1 MTNHHDN
8 PDDNDVDVVPEV
20 HNKHGHH
27 THEEDH
33 HDDHD
38 GHHEEEELHWY
49 RRPRQRQKWGDTQVL
64 PHTNWGDTFFDLFYV
79 AAAYNLGNV
88 IRLEPSW
95 TGVLYFCG
103 CFYPVMIIWGM
114 KMYYDSRF
122 AVGSIFHRA
131 YETGLLLA
139 LGTAVVHIRPVK
151 YLSAPSKYNDMFV
164 FSISIFFATLFGV
177 GRMLEV
183 FLAVEGEVSAKN
195 AAKNDMF
202 FYSIMTIFYMAAAIV
217 SGSEYYNNNSSSDSD
232 YYRMLAEAYNNDN
245 ETTTD
250 YGYEGDYGY
259 DSPKTYV
266 NHTPIALMFAGYS
279 IYYLQ
284 FLRRFFQSNEER
296 KR

>member
-1 MTNHHDN
+1 
-8 PDDNDVDVVPEV
+8 
-20 HNKHGHH
+20 
-27 THEEDH
+27 
-33 HDDHD
+33 
-38 GHHEEEELHWY
+38 
-49 RRPRQRQKWGDTQVL
+49 
-64 PHTNWGDTFFDLFYV
+64 
-79 AAAYNLGNV
+79 
-88 IRLEPSW
+88 
-95 TGVLYFCG
+95 
-103 CFYPVMIIWGM
+103 MIIWGM

-131 YETGLLLA
+131 YDTGLLLA
-139 LGTAVVHIRPVK
+139 LGTAIVHIRPVK

-177 GRMLEV
+177 GRMIEV
-183 FLAVEGEVSAKN
+183 FLAVEGGEASAKN
-195 AAKNDMF
+195 AAKHDMF

-217 SGSEYYNNNSSSDSD
+217 SGSEYYNNNNSDSD
-232 YYRMLAEAYNNDN
+232 YYRMLAEAYKDN
-245 ETTTD
+245 ETTD